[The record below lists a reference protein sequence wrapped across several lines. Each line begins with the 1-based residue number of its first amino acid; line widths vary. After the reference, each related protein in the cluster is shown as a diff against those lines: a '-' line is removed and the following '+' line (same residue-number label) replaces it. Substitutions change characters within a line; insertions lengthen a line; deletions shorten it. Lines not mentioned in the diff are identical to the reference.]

1 MYEKKIKIPD
11 KITEYFIDT
20 KFSKKV
26 MKKRFV
32 QIKKDIVSKELMF
45 KKVERD
51 EVESETEES
60 KKKIFI

>member
-26 MKKRFV
+26 MKKRFA

>member
-26 MKKRFV
+26 MKKRFTE
-32 QIKKDIVSKELMF
+32 IKKKYSK
-45 KKVERD
+45 
-51 EVESETEES
+51 
-60 KKKIFI
+60 